1 MSEDPQ
7 HARAGAGAAEIL
19 PAIQINDTD
28 KYTCLDTPEIKA
40 LFLQHGQTAVCL
52 LSADL
57 CVLNRVQAAAVR
69 RAAAEALSLP
79 QEAVHIGVTHT
90 HAPGA
95 GAGCPI
101 HLGRLSAAAAAAA
114 RQARQQ
120 SRPAAQVGYLSVDTG
135 GRFNI
140 NRRTRTGNLGV
151 WCLMQS
157 AGCKDDGHAVDGA
170 QWVRDKMQ
178 QGGANAAELD
188 LIEGPFLADRPADTR
203 LDLLLLEDAA
213 GKPIAGLARFA
224 AHAVICSTGYWKPNI
239 SRDYPG
245 ALCDTLSAA
254 LGCPI
259 LFAQGPSADQRPRH
273 RDVGTE
279 ECARIG
285 RGLSGALLDNLT
297 SMRRWP
303 FDRLHCIQREITA
316 AVRTE
321 VPLTA
326 AEAEPHW
333 QESSRKLAAAGHNS
347 VIALLERKRLLEREK
362 FHQKLARLPF
372 FLDYLAP
379 EERRTLQARL
389 SVSLVQIGTIRL
401 LLFPGELAAT
411 AVQDMA
417 APEGAPVIVTSY
429 TDGVAGYLLPPA
441 DFAEGGYETT
451 SALLAPETALQL
463 RAAGLHLLKHA
474 L

>member
-19 PAIQINDTD
+19 SAIQISEPE
-28 KYTCLDTPEIKA
+28 KYTRLDTPEIKA
-40 LFLQHGQTAVCL
+40 FFLQHGKTALCL

-69 RAAAEALSLP
+69 QAAAEALGLP
-79 QEAVHIGVTHT
+79 LEAAHVAVTHT

-101 HLGRLSAAAAAAA
+101 QLDRLAAAAAAAA

-120 SRPAAQVGYLSVDTG
+120 ARPAAKVGYLGVDTG

-157 AGCKDDGHAVDGA
+157 AGCQDNGRAVDGT
-170 QWVRDKMQ
+170 QWVRDKMRQ
-178 QGGANAAELD
+178 AGANAEELD
-188 LIEGPFLADRPADTR
+188 LIEGPFVADRPADTR

-213 GKPIAGLARFA
+213 GQPIAGLARFA
-224 AHAVICSTGYWKPNI
+224 AHPVICSNGYWRPNV

-245 ALCDTLSAA
+245 ALCDALSAS
-254 LGCPI
+254 LSCPI
-259 LFAQGPSADQRPRH
+259 LFTQGPTADQRPRH
-273 RDVGTE
+273 RDVGPE

-285 RGLSGALLDNLT
+285 RGLADALLDNL
-297 SMRRWP
+297 SHLRRWP
-303 FDRLHCIQREITA
+303 FDRLHCARQEITA
-316 AVRTE
+316 AVRAE
-321 VPLTA
+321 VPATA
-326 AEAEPHW
+326 AEAESQW
-333 QESSRKLAAAGHNS
+333 QESLRQLAAAGHNS
-347 VIALLERKRLLEREK
+347 VIALLERKRLVEREK
-362 FHQKLARLPF
+362 FYQKLVRLPF
-372 FLDYLAP
+372 FLDYLTP
-379 EERRTLQARL
+379 EERQSRQARL
-389 SVSLVQIGTIRL
+389 PVSLVQIGPVRL
-401 LLFPGELAAT
+401 LQFPGELAAT
-411 AVQDMA
+411 AAQDLA
-417 APEGAPVIVTSY
+417 APDGAPVIVTSY

-474 L
+474 P